1 MKTLS
6 CDFLISGAGPVG
18 LILAIGL
25 SRKGYEVIVAEQF
38 TPNFPNKIEQQENA
52 FDGRVLALSQGSA
65 DVLREFGIWPSLLP
79 LSTPIKKVHVS
90 QKGYLGLTT
99 ISNEELGIDALGYSV
114 QGWDLGNQ
122 LWKIAERQEN
132 IQLLSPVEFKQFSQ
146 FCELDNV
153 SNESANEFAVLS
165 VLKETESNLSIE
177 VRSHCLI
184 GADGTDS
191 QVRKGLGFELHTKS
205 YEAFGVLA
213 RIEAKDAHH
222 GLAFERFTPQGPM
235 ALLPMAERFHKA
247 VWVCSVEDKARI
259 LDMDDQAFM
268 QAFSERM
275 GERFGGF
282 VSVSKRLAYPL
293 KETSL
298 DQISEGCVVLMGNAA
313 HTQHPVAAQ
322 GLNLGIKDVFE
333 FVAALDRF
341 GNQFNRPVDL
351 SNPTILSELIS
362 DYASRQQKQHEKV
375 MGMTDGLIQIF
386 EHPSPIVGHARGLG
400 LAAMQLLP
408 PLKKRFARFAMGKA

>member
-25 SRKGYEVIVAEQF
+25 ARKGHEVIVAEKF
-38 TPNFPNKIEQQENA
+38 TPDFAKKTEQEDNA
-52 FDGRVLALSQGSA
+52 FDGRVLALSQGSV
-65 DVLREFGIWPSLLP
+65 DVLNEYGIWPALSE

-99 ISNEELGIDALGYSV
+99 ISSEELEVNALGYSV
-114 QGWDLGNQ
+114 QGWDLGAQ
-122 LWKIAERQEN
+122 LWQLAESHDKV
-132 IQLLSPVEFKQFSQ
+132 QLLSKVEFDRFSQ
-146 FCELDNV
+146 STETETTKT
-153 SNESANEFAVLS
+153 ESSKAFSVVS
-165 VLKETESNLSIE
+165 VLKDTQTDSMIE
-177 VRSHCLI
+177 VQSHCLI

-191 QVRKGLGFELHTKS
+191 QVRKGLGFELHTKD
-205 YEAFGVLA
+205 YGAFGILA
-213 RIEAKDAHH
+213 RIETRNEHQ
-222 GLAFERFTPQGPM
+222 GLAFERFTSQGPM
-235 ALLPMAERFHKA
+235 ALLPMADKFHKA
-247 VWVCSVEDKARI
+247 VWVCSADDKDRI
-259 LDMDDQAFM
+259 LAMDDETFM
-268 QAFSERM
+268 QAFSARM

-298 DQISEGCVVLMGNAA
+298 EHISKDCVLLMGNAA

-322 GLNLGIKDVFE
+322 GLNLGIKDVSEFIDALNAFE
-333 FVAALDRF
+333 
-341 GNQFNRPVDL
+341 QEFNRPVDL
-351 SNPTILSELIS
+351 SNQDILSELIAE
-362 DYASRQQKQHEKV
+362 YAVNQQKQHHKV

-400 LAAMQLLP
+400 LAALQILP
-408 PLKKRFARFAMGKA
+408 PLKKRFARFAMGKS